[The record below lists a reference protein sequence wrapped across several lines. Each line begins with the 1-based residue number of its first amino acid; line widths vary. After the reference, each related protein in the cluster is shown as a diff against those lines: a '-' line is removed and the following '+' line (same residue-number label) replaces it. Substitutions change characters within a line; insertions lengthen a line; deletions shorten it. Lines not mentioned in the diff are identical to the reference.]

1 MTTDLRLF
9 DITFDASGDNTN
21 NQYKGVFATS
31 SVNAS
36 GEIAVVST
44 HGGKFIG
51 VLQDKS
57 TAAGIASLVRV
68 AGITKMQA
76 GASSGH
82 EIAITEGLLLVC
94 SSKGDGVPSS
104 SAGEAIVGMALE
116 QLSTGST
123 GIIKVLLGHFGFTT

>member
-9 DITFDASGDNTN
+9 DITLNSSGDESS
-21 NQYKGVFATS
+21 NQYKGVIAS
-31 SVNAS
+31 SAVAA
-36 GEIAVVST
+36 GGLAVVAT
-44 HGGKFIG
+44 HGGTFIG

-57 TAAGIASLVRV
+57 TASGIASLVRV

-82 EIAITEGLLLVC
+82 EIEITEGLLLVC

>member
-9 DITFDASGDNTN
+9 DITLNSSGDESS
-21 NQYKGVFATS
+21 NQYKGVIAS
-31 SVNAS
+31 SAVAA
-36 GEIAVVST
+36 GGLAVVAT

-57 TAAGIASLVRV
+57 TASGIASLVRV

-82 EIAITEGLLLVC
+82 EIEITEGLLLVC
-94 SSKGDGVPSS
+94 SSKGDGVPST